1 MGTLEVPGWDLAGWG
16 PAGLSVGPVCKGPC
30 AVGGEG
36 VITEI
41 CQGG

>member
-1 MGTLEVPGWDLAGWG
+1 MGTREG
-16 PAGLSVGPVCKGPC
+16 PDLSVGPVWKGPC

-41 CQGG
+41 CRGG